1 MLYVKVK
8 AYSQLMDFLAN
19 ASPHRPLDVAGLNF
33 AGT

>member
-8 AYSQLMDFLAN
+8 AYSQIMDFLAK
-19 ASPHRPLDVAGLNF
+19 PLDVEGLNF